1 MRKISIDL
9 SQIKSYEQLQDILQ
23 EKFEFP
29 DFYGKN
35 WNAFWDA
42 ITGLIEMP
50 EKVEIIGW
58 EYFSAAFPEDSILL
72 LKCLEEYNKQP
83 DLKSFE
89 ILIK

>member
-9 SQIKSYEQLQDILQ
+9 SQIESYEQLQDILQ

-35 WNAFWDA
+35 WNTFWDA

-50 EKVEIIGW
+50 
-58 EYFSAAFPEDSILL
+58 
-72 LKCLEEYNKQP
+72 
-83 DLKSFE
+83 
-89 ILIK
+89 